1 MHGSGKLAADALAVR
16 GGAER
21 QALTQSHIRS
31 DAGYL
36 ALPQDGE
43 KVAPVED
50 AAVPAAGG
58 VALFD
63 MVLAALVHGFADL
76 LPEAGWR
83 KVGRLAVDQPP
94 VQPGRAVRSDLFVQI
109 DRGKDANAGLTVSA
123 GVMGGG
129 TADQI
134 IGDAPLVSSFL
145 KSLTTDL
152 QYFPMNW
159 KHCVGKR
166 ASNSSYP
173 VLMKILHR
181 KQWW

>member
-58 VALFD
+58 VALFKAK
-63 MVLAALVHGFADL
+63 VTALLSVSSLAAKPCG
-76 LPEAGWR
+76 
-83 KVGRLAVDQPP
+83 
-94 VQPGRAVRSDLFVQI
+94 
-109 DRGKDANAGLTVSA
+109 N
-123 GVMGGG
+123 
-129 TADQI
+129 TAM
-134 IGDAPLVSSFL
+134 SMF
-145 KSLTTDL
+145 
-152 QYFPMNW
+152 
-159 KHCVGKR
+159 
-166 ASNSSYP
+166 SYN
-173 VLMKILHR
+173 I
-181 KQWW
+181 QN

>member
-1 MHGSGKLAADALAVR
+1 MAARNGRPLLKA
-16 GGAER
+16 
-21 QALTQSHIRS
+21 IRS

-83 KVGRLAVDQPP
+83 VGRLAVDQPP
-94 VQPGRAVRSDLFVQI
+94 VQPGRAVRSVCVQI
-109 DRGKDANAGLTVSA
+109 DRERTRTLA
-123 GVMGGG
+123 
-129 TADQI
+129 
-134 IGDAPLVSSFL
+134 
-145 KSLTTDL
+145 
-152 QYFPMNW
+152 
-159 KHCVGKR
+159 
-166 ASNSSYP
+166 
-173 VLMKILHR
+173 
-181 KQWW
+181 

>member
-94 VQPGRAVRSDLFVQI
+94 VQPVAPSDPICLFRSTGERTRTL
-109 DRGKDANAGLTVSA
+109 A
-123 GVMGGG
+123 
-129 TADQI
+129 
-134 IGDAPLVSSFL
+134 
-145 KSLTTDL
+145 
-152 QYFPMNW
+152 
-159 KHCVGKR
+159 
-166 ASNSSYP
+166 
-173 VLMKILHR
+173 
-181 KQWW
+181 

>member
-1 MHGSGKLAADALAVR
+1 MIGRHGTRVNSWDFSTTANLPLDRCTVPVNLPLTLSPSVAAR
-16 GGAER
+16 ER

-94 VQPGRAVRSDLFVQI
+94 VQPGRAVRSDLFVP
-109 DRGKDANAGLTVSA
+109 DRPGKGRERWPDCLGRRH
-123 GVMGGG
+123 GRRHG
-129 TADQI
+129 
-134 IGDAPLVSSFL
+134 
-145 KSLTTDL
+145 
-152 QYFPMNW
+152 
-159 KHCVGKR
+159 
-166 ASNSSYP
+166 
-173 VLMKILHR
+173 
-181 KQWW
+181 

>member
-83 KVGRLAVDQPP
+83 KGRPSRRGSAAGPA
-94 VQPGRAVRSDLFVQI
+94 GRAVRSDLFVQI

-134 IGDAPLVSSFL
+134 IGDAPLVGVDPL
-145 KSLTTDL
+145 DDTG
-152 QYFPMNW
+152 P
-159 KHCVGKR
+159 
-166 ASNSSYP
+166 A
-173 VLMKILHR
+173 
-181 KQWW
+181 

>member
-83 KVGRLAVDQPP
+83 KVGRLAVDQPC
-94 VQPGRAVRSDLFVQI
+94 RSSQVAPSDPICLF
-109 DRGKDANAGLTVSA
+109 RSTGERTRTLA
-123 GVMGGG
+123 
-129 TADQI
+129 
-134 IGDAPLVSSFL
+134 
-145 KSLTTDL
+145 
-152 QYFPMNW
+152 
-159 KHCVGKR
+159 
-166 ASNSSYP
+166 
-173 VLMKILHR
+173 
-181 KQWW
+181 

>member
-31 DAGYL
+31 DACYL

-123 GVMGGG
+123 YVMGGG

-134 IGDAPLVSSFL
+134 IGDAPLVGVDPL
-145 KSLTTDL
+145 DDTG
-152 QYFPMNW
+152 P
-159 KHCVGKR
+159 
-166 ASNSSYP
+166 A
-173 VLMKILHR
+173 
-181 KQWW
+181 

>member
-94 VQPGRAVRSDLFVQI
+94 VSRSRVDPICLF
-109 DRGKDANAGLTVSA
+109 RSTGKDANAGLTVSA

-134 IGDAPLVSSFL
+134 IGDAPLVGVDRSTIRRRSAPAAHMGI
-145 KSLTTDL
+145 DI
-152 QYFPMNW
+152 
-159 KHCVGKR
+159 
-166 ASNSSYP
+166 AS
-173 VLMKILHR
+173 
-181 KQWW
+181 

>member
-83 KVGRLAVDQPP
+83 KVGRLAVDQPAGP
-94 VQPGRAVRSDLFVQI
+94 ARSRRPIRSVCSDRPGKGRERWPDCLG
-109 DRGKDANAGLTVSA
+109 RRHGRRHG
-123 GVMGGG
+123 
-129 TADQI
+129 
-134 IGDAPLVSSFL
+134 
-145 KSLTTDL
+145 
-152 QYFPMNW
+152 
-159 KHCVGKR
+159 
-166 ASNSSYP
+166 
-173 VLMKILHR
+173 
-181 KQWW
+181 

>member
-1 MHGSGKLAADALAVR
+1 MIGRHGTRVNSWDFSTTANLPLDRCTGSGKLAADALAVR

-21 QALTQSHIRS
+21 QALTQSHLRS

-94 VQPGRAVRSDLFVQI
+94 VQPGRAVRSDLFCS
-109 DRGKDANAGLTVSA
+109 DRPGKGRERWPDCLGRRH
-123 GVMGGG
+123 GRRHG
-129 TADQI
+129 
-134 IGDAPLVSSFL
+134 
-145 KSLTTDL
+145 
-152 QYFPMNW
+152 
-159 KHCVGKR
+159 
-166 ASNSSYP
+166 
-173 VLMKILHR
+173 
-181 KQWW
+181 